1 MLKNAFWLKKNIDRK
16 NIKVLDASWYLPNI
30 NRDAKKEFHYSRI
43 PGAIYFDIEDIC
55 DKKSKLPH
63 MLPNQKYF
71 EKKVSSLGIESN
83 HTVIIYC
90 KEGVLSS
97 PRVWW
102 MFKYYG
108 HEKVFILN
116 GGFKAWSR
124 ANGKST
130 SGPKKYINS
139 HSKYKVGRIQSSLNV
154 TYEQIMISK
163 KYKKKINILDA
174 RPKRRFL
181 ELEAEP
187 RINIGKGKI
196 EGSIN
201 LEASLLDTKGHFKK
215 KNEIRNIYKRILE
228 KKYKTICSCGSG
240 VSACAIA
247 FTLNLIGNKN
257 WSIYDGSWTEWY
269 LKSKN

>member
-1 MLKNAFWLKKNIDRK
+1 ML
-16 NIKVLDASWYLPNI
+16 
-30 NRDAKKEFHYSRI
+30 H
-43 PGAIYFDIEDIC
+43 
-55 DKKSKLPH
+55 
-63 MLPNQKYF
+63 
-71 EKKVSSLGIESN
+71 
-83 HTVIIYC
+83 

-163 KYKKKINILDA
+163 KYKKKINILDVLDL
-174 RPKRRFL
+174 KEDFL

-187 RINIGKGKI
+187 RINI
-196 EGSIN
+196 
-201 LEASLLDTKGHFKK
+201 
-215 KNEIRNIYKRILE
+215 E
-228 KKYKTICSCGSG
+228 KEK
-240 VSACAIA
+240 
-247 FTLNLIGNKN
+247 
-257 WSIYDGSWTEWY
+257 
-269 LKSKN
+269 